1 MNTHFFSD
9 TSVMLRRSLRHVT
22 RSMDTIITVTI
33 MPIAFMLLFVY
44 VFGGAIQAGTD
55 NYVNYLL
62 PGILII
68 AIASGISYT
77 AFRLFNDLQS
87 GIFERFH
94 SMPIARSSVLWGHV
108 LTSLVSNAI
117 SVVVIVL
124 VALLMGFRSS
134 AGVPAWLAV
143 AGILVVFTLA
153 LTWIAVIAAL
163 SASSTD
169 GATAFSYPIVFLP
182 FVSSAFVPTASMP
195 GPVRAFAENQPVT
208 SIVEAIRALLSGQPV
223 GNDIWVALAWCVG
236 IMLVAYIFAM
246 RRIKSGCEKQE
257 LRQE

>member
-1 MNTHFFSD
+1 MTKHFLGD
-9 TSVMLRRSLRHVT
+9 TAVLLGRSLRHIS
-22 RSMDTIITVTI
+22 RSPDTIITTAI

-55 NYVNYLL
+55 HYVNYLL
-62 PGILII
+62 PGILLI

-143 AGILVVFTLA
+143 A
-153 LTWIAVIAAL
+153 
-163 SASSTD
+163 
-169 GATAFSYPIVFLP
+169 
-182 FVSSAFVPTASMP
+182 
-195 GPVRAFAENQPVT
+195 
-208 SIVEAIRALLSGQPV
+208 
-223 GNDIWVALAWCVG
+223 
-236 IMLVAYIFAM
+236 
-246 RRIKSGCEKQE
+246 
-257 LRQE
+257 